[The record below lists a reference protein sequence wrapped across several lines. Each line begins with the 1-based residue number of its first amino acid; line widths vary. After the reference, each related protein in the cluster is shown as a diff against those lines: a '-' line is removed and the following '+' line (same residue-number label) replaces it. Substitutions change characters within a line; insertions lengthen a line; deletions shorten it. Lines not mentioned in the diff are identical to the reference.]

1 MTIKEK
7 QTIEYPTRNVAYCN
21 HGIWIEQVAI
31 DNQADFECAV
41 YYEHYENSVYSG
53 VVDAIYIDIISCGS
67 GVYRVNGYAV
77 RPDADRH
84 EIKVSEWHNSY
95 KEAKEAA
102 LNWLHKAK
110 QFLCTSNDSIDGYP
124 SPLHIVQ

>member
-1 MTIKEK
+1 MIIKEK
-7 QTIEYPTRNVAYCN
+7 QTSEYPTRNVAYCN

-31 DNQADFECAV
+31 DDQTDFECAV
-41 YYEHYENSVYSG
+41 YYEPYENSVYSG

-84 EIKVSEWHNSY
+84 EIKASEWYNSY
-95 KEAKEAA
+95 QEAKEAA
-102 LNWLHKAK
+102 LIWLHKAK
-110 QFLCTSNDSIDGYP
+110 QFLSTSNDSIDGG
-124 SPLHIVQ
+124 LNLLLMVQ